1 MSIMK
6 STTIK
11 LKMLIWLVAFSTF
24 IIILLFE
31 SQLILSGFLYEK
43 YQIKDMDK
51 IANQISNTNI
61 NKLDKLLSSIVY
73 NHNVCIEFVG
83 NDGSKV
89 LYNDDSTGCLL
100 GKNRKELANYKT
112 ELIEQNKDMGAVK
125 LINPDYESE
134 ALLYGVKVDSG
145 YVYVFTMLS
154 VVNRNSTIIDG
165 QLFYIA
171 LIIVVLSVVISL
183 FLSHK
188 FSEPLVNITEKS
200 KQVAKGNYNVVFEKN
215 GIKEID
221 ELAETLNY
229 LESEVSKTD
238 QYRRDLMANVSHDL
252 KTPLTMIKAY
262 AEMVRDISYKDKQK
276 MDANLNVIIEE
287 TDRLNLLVGDI
298 LSLSKLQ
305 SNVEEIK
312 YEKFDMVEELK
323 NIINRYHILTETE
336 GYDIQYEGLDK
347 AVVKADKNKM
357 NQVIYNLINNAINYT
372 GDNKKVIVKV
382 EEEKKE
388 FVIKV
393 IDFGKGIKSEE
404 LEGIWDRYYKIEKK
418 YKRNV
423 VGTGLGLSIVKNILE
438 THNFKYGVDSK
449 VNEGSTFYFKIK
461 KHVNKN

>member
-125 LINPDYESE
+125 LKNPDYESE

-154 VVNRNSTIIDG
+154 VVNRNSTMIDG

-238 QYRRDLMANVSHDL
+238 QYRRDLMANVSHDM

-262 AEMVRDISYKDKQK
+262 AEMSRDLHSNNKIKREEN
-276 MDANLNVIIEE
+276 MNIIIDEV
-287 TDRLNLLVGDI
+287 DRLSILVDDI
-298 LSLSKLQ
+298 LTLSKVQ
-305 SNVEEIK
+305 SNIEKLNI
-312 YEKFDMVEELK
+312 EKFDLIELISE
-323 NIINRYHILTETE
+323 IIKRYSIFQVTENYNFNFIYKE
-336 GYDIQYEGLDK
+336 NSIMIN
-347 AVVKADKNKM
+347 ADKKM
-357 NQVIYNLINNAINYT
+357 IEQVIYNLINNAINYT
-372 GDNKKVIVKV
+372 GDDKVVTIKISLADNILV
-382 EEEKKE
+382 E
-388 FVIKV
+388 I
-393 IDFGKGIKSEE
+393 IDTGKGINKSE
-404 LEGIWDRYYKIEKK
+404 LPYIWDKYYKNKK
-418 YKRNV
+418 KHKRNLI
-423 VGTGLGLSIVKNILE
+423 GTGLGLSIVKNILKLHE
-438 THNFKYGVDSK
+438 YEYGVKSRK
-449 VNEGSTFYFKIK
+449 NKGSTFYFIIPKNK
-461 KHVNKN
+461 KEL